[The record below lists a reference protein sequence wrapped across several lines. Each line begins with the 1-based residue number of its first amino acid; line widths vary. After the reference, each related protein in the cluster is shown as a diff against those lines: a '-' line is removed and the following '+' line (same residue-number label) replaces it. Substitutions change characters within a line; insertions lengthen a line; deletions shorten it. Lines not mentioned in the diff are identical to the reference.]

1 MAKKISKELLIK
13 YHQNQCSE
21 VERKAVKEWLELND
35 AEDAS
40 GELELV
46 NREEIDSDQIWFNVS
61 QNVSQLENQRP
72 FEQAVKTRS
81 LAVRYRSYAA
91 AVLVLFAVGFSTY
104 YLFDAIELT
113 GNTKVADQYQTI
125 QTQRGEKRTV
135 TLSDGSTIRMNYETQ
150 IQVPEQFEGD
160 ERIVYLTG
168 HAHFDVVRDTERPF
182 VIYTEDSKTQVLGT
196 SFDINT
202 KEKGATEIIVTSG
215 KVAFSDKNQEN
226 NLVTLT
232 LNNRAVLG
240 ADNSIVTDEVD
251 ALILTAWK
259 DNRLVLKDKTLK
271 EIVSVLEPW
280 FDVQV
285 TVENQQL
292 LDDRFSLSLN
302 NPPLT
307 GALER
312 LAFMGSF
319 DYQIDGKKVIIR

>member
-72 FEQAVKTRS
+72 FLQAVKTRS

-113 GNTKVADQYQTI
+113 GNIKVADQYQTI

-168 HAHFDVVRDTERPF
+168 HAHF
-182 VIYTEDSKTQVLGT
+182 
-196 SFDINT
+196 
-202 KEKGATEIIVTSG
+202 
-215 KVAFSDKNQEN
+215 
-226 NLVTLT
+226 
-232 LNNRAVLG
+232 
-240 ADNSIVTDEVD
+240 
-251 ALILTAWK
+251 
-259 DNRLVLKDKTLK
+259 
-271 EIVSVLEPW
+271 
-280 FDVQV
+280 
-285 TVENQQL
+285 
-292 LDDRFSLSLN
+292 
-302 NPPLT
+302 
-307 GALER
+307 
-312 LAFMGSF
+312 
-319 DYQIDGKKVIIR
+319 